1 MLVRELTVIV
11 GLVTSQQTMER
22 TKEYLDELAFLVDT
36 AGGEVV
42 KRFVQNLAIPDN
54 RTYLGS
60 GKMQEVK
67 EYILTNEIKTIVFD
81 DELSA
86 SQIRNI
92 ERLLPDCK
100 VIDRTRLILDI
111 FRKEHKLHMLKYRW
125 N

>member
-111 FRKEHKLHMLKYRW
+111 FSKEHKLHMLKYRW

>member
-1 MLVRELTVIV
+1 MLVKELTVIV

-86 SQIRNI
+86 SQIRNVCCPI
-92 ERLLPDCK
+92 VK
-100 VIDRTRLILDI
+100 
-111 FRKEHKLHMLKYRW
+111 
-125 N
+125 